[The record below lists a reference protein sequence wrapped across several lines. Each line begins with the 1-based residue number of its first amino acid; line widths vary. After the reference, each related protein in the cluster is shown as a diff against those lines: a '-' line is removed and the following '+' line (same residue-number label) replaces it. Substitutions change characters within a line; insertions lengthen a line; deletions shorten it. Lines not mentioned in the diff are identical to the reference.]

1 MLAELAPFQW
11 LLNSIGWLLAWVYD
25 QVGNFGVSIIILTIV
40 FRVVLLP
47 LGIKQVKAMQAT
59 QALQPKVKEIQ
70 RKYKGNRQKI
80 QEQQMKLYQDYGVNP
95 LGGCLPVLLQ
105 FPILIAMYSV
115 IRAPVPYAPEDPS
128 RPPGVEFKSNHLPED
143 SELYRVV
150 TTHDEEGQRFLF
162 MNLQCPPGS
171 AGRTIPVLDTQRDP
185 TGTRINCGSSIPDRI
200 PYYLLLALMIGSTFY
215 STRQTQKATPASAQT
230 QQTQIVTRIMPVMF
244 GIFGFTVPA
253 GLVLYW
259 TVSNLFQ
266 IGQQTVMLR
275 LGHIGPEAME
285 RRLEQV
291 RAKAAAK
298 GDRPRTGFI
307 AQMMDRAEQ
316 ERNRRSTD
324 STTLRK
330 PPPRSPGKGTKSGGS
345 GTPRGGGSGG
355 SGGSQR
361 RPGKPKGSGSN
372 RPKRRGR

>member
-1 MLAELAPFQW
+1 MIAEIGPFQA
-11 LLNSIGWLLAWVYD
+11 LLDAVGWLLAWVYD
-25 QVGNFGVSIIILTIV
+25 QVGNLGLSIIILTIV
-40 FRVVLLP
+40 FRLILLP
-47 LGIKQVKAMQAT
+47 LGIKQIKAMQAT

-70 RKYKGNRQKI
+70 KKYKGNRQKI
-80 QEQQMKLYQDYGVNP
+80 QEQQMKLYQEYGVNP

-115 IRAPVPYAPEDPS
+115 IRAPVPYSPEDPS
-128 RPPGVEFKSNHLPED
+128 RPAGVEFKDNHLPEG

-150 TTHDEEGQRFLF
+150 TTHQEEGQRFLV

-171 AGRTIPVLDTQRDP
+171 AGRTIPVLDTQGNETD
-185 TGTRINCGSSIPDRI
+185 TRIDCGDSIPDRL
-200 PYYLLLALMIGSTFY
+200 PYYALLALMIGSTFY
-215 STRQTQKATPASAQT
+215 STRQTQKATPASAQNA
-230 QQTQIVTRIMPVMF
+230 QTQLVTRIMPIMF
-244 GIFGFTVPA
+244 GVFGFTVPA

-298 GDRPRTGFI
+298 GDRPRTGFMS
-307 AQMMDRAEQ
+307 QMMDRADQ
-316 ERNRRSTD
+316 ERKRRASD
-324 STTLRK
+324 GSALRK
-330 PPPRSPGKGTKSGGS
+330 PPPRSPKKGTKGTKGTDGGS
-345 GTPRGGGSGG
+345 REGG

-361 RPGKPKGSGSN
+361 GPAKPKGSGSN

>member
-1 MLAELAPFQW
+1 MIAEIGPFQA
-11 LLNSIGWLLAWVYD
+11 LLDAVGWLLAWVYD
-25 QVGNFGVSIIILTIV
+25 QVGNLGLSIIILTIV
-40 FRVVLLP
+40 FRVILLP
-47 LGIKQVKAMQAT
+47 LGIKQIKAMQAT

-70 RKYKGNRQKI
+70 KKYKGNRQKI
-80 QEQQMKLYQDYGVNP
+80 QEQQMKLYQEYGVNP

-128 RPPGVEFKSNHLPED
+128 RPPGVEFANNHLPEG
-143 SELYRVV
+143 SQLYEDV
-150 TTHDEEGQRFLF
+150 TTHQHQGFLF
-162 MNLQCPPGS
+162 MNLQCPPAS
-171 AGRTIPVLDTQRDP
+171 AGRSLPVRYTNRKE
-185 TGTRINCGSSIPDRI
+185 TGEHIDCGDSIPDRI
-200 PYYLLLALMIGSTFY
+200 PYYVLLVLMIGSTFY
-215 STRQTQKATPASAQT
+215 STRQTQKATPASAQN
-230 QQTQIVTRIMPVMF
+230 QQTQLITRIMPIMF
-244 GIFGFTVPA
+244 GIFGFSVPV

-298 GDRPRTGFI
+298 GERPRTGFMS
-307 AQMMDRAEQ
+307 QMMDRADQ
-316 ERNRRSTD
+316 ERKRRGSDDTA
-324 STTLRK
+324 LRK
-330 PPPRSPGKGTKSGGS
+330 PPPRSPGKGTKGSAGGS
-345 GTPRGGGSGG
+345 REGGSGG
-355 SGGSQR
+355 SKRG
-361 RPGKPKGSGSN
+361 PAKPKGSGSN

>member
-1 MLAELAPFQW
+1 MIAEIGPFQA
-11 LLNSIGWLLAWVYD
+11 LLDAVGWLLAWVYD
-25 QVGNFGVSIIILTIV
+25 QVGSFGLAIILLTIF
-40 FRVVLLP
+40 FRLVLLP
-47 LGIKQVKAMQAT
+47 LGIKQIKAMQAT

-70 RKYKGNRQKI
+70 KKYKGNRQKI
-80 QEQQMKLYQDYGVNP
+80 QEQQMKLYQEYGVNP

-115 IRAPVPYAPEDPS
+115 IRAPVPYASEDRPS
-128 RPPGVEFKSNHLPED
+128 PSVEFKDNHLPEG

-150 TTHDEEGQRFLF
+150 TTYQEEGQRFLL
-162 MNLQCPPGS
+162 MNLQCPPAS
-171 AGRTIPVLDTQRDP
+171 AGRTVPVLDTQGEP
-185 TGTRINCGSSIPDRI
+185 AGPRIDCGDSIPDRI
-200 PYYLLLALMIGSTFY
+200 PYYALLALMIGSTYY
-215 STRQTQKATPASAQT
+215 STRQTQRATPAAAQNPQT
-230 QQTQIVTRIMPVMF
+230 QLITRIMPVMF

-259 TVSNLFQ
+259 TMSNLFQ

-298 GDRPRTGFI
+298 GDRPRSGFM

-316 ERNRRSTD
+316 ERKRKASD
-324 STTLRK
+324 GAGLRK
-330 PPPRSPGKGTKSGGS
+330 PPPRSPGKGTKGSSGGS
-345 GTPRGGGSGG
+345 KAGGS
-355 SGGSQR
+355 GSQR
-361 RPGKPKGSGSN
+361 RPTKPKGSGSN

>member
-1 MLAELAPFQW
+1 MIAEIGPFQA
-11 LLNSIGWLLAWVYD
+11 LLDAIGWLLAWVYD
-25 QVGNFGVSIIILTIV
+25 LVGNLGLAIIILTIF
-40 FRVVLLP
+40 FRIVLLP
-47 LGIKQVKAMQAT
+47 LGIKQIKAMQAT

-70 RKYKGNRQKI
+70 KKYKGNRQKI
-80 QEQQMKLYQDYGVNP
+80 QEEQMKLYQEYGVNP

-115 IRAPVPYAPEDPS
+115 IRAPVPYAPED
-128 RPPGVEFKSNHLPED
+128 RPAPGVEFKDNHLPED

-150 TTHDEEGQRFLF
+150 TNHEEEGQTFLL
-162 MNLQCPPGS
+162 MNLQCPPAS
-171 AGRTIPVLDTQRDP
+171 AGRTVPVLDTQGNQYQGQEID
-185 TGTRINCGSSIPDRI
+185 CGDSIADRI
-200 PYYLLLALMIGSTFY
+200 PYYLLLALMIGSTYY
-215 STRQTQKATPASAQT
+215 STRQTQKATPAAAQNPQT
-230 QQTQIVTRIMPVMF
+230 QLVTRIMPVMF
-244 GIFGFTVPA
+244 GIFGYTVPV

-266 IGQQTVMLR
+266 IGQQAVMLH

-298 GDRPRTGFI
+298 GDKPRTGFM
-307 AQMMDRAEQ
+307 AQMMDRADQ
-316 ERNRRSTD
+316 ERKRRGGDGTAP
-324 STTLRK
+324 RK
-330 PPPRSPGKGTKSGGS
+330 PPPRTPGKGTKS
-345 GTPRGGGSGG
+345 TGGGSKGGG

-361 RPGKPKGSGSN
+361 GPARPKGTGSN